1 MTKIMTF
8 IDGSWIYANIPT
20 LAMAKGISDLH
31 IDYGLL
37 PNVLS
42 RKVAEDMRLHSFDI
56 VRTSFFAS
64 IPVNY
69 DERDELTV
77 QRRRD
82 FYAMLKEE
90 FHYETDLYPVN
101 FRGRRIRRADRDP
114 MDDFEPREKS
124 VDIALAS
131 SLIYYGSV
139 PNAYDIAVVVI
150 GDRDYVPALQT
161 VRRMGKRV
169 AIASIRDSCAFEYA
183 DPRDN
188 ARVKDVDL
196 IWLNDILDEVKLTF
210 EARWIECQSEYHHG
224 DRMVWTTYRPRR
236 RQPFF
241 CDTCRGRFITTA
253 VPDVPREVEV
263 EVETSTDEISTS
275 LTLNATSAIDGTL
288 NGPGTSPDHSSMQ
301 EAPQVGPFSQVLT
314 GKVYEIKSDRFF
326 GFLRADNGKEYY
338 FNEYNLTGV
347 RWFDLQIGMD
357 VEFEV
362 LRQPTLG
369 KAGAATS
376 VRRID
381 DDRF

>member
-20 LAMAKGISDLH
+20 LAMAKGLSDLH

-37 PNVLS
+37 PNVLA
-42 RKVAEDMRLHSFDI
+42 RKVAEDMRLHAFDI

-90 FHYETDLYPVN
+90 FHYETELYPVN

-114 MDDFEPREKS
+114 LDDFEPREKS

-131 SLIYYGSV
+131 SLIYYGAV
-139 PNAYDIAVVVI
+139 ANAYDIAVIVI
-150 GDRDYVPALQT
+150 GDRDYVPALQM

-183 DPRDN
+183 DPRDA

-196 IWLNDILDEVKLTF
+196 IWLNDIIDEVKLTF
-210 EARWIECQSEYHHG
+210 EARWIECQSEYHDG

-241 CDTCRGRFITTA
+241 CDACRGRFMTTA
-253 VPDVPREVEV
+253 VMDASDDEDSADGEEVIGPIL
-263 EVETSTDEISTS
+263 TSTITSDQEPDTQST
-275 LTLNATSAIDGTL
+275 G
-288 NGPGTSPDHSSMQ
+288 
-301 EAPQVGPFSQVLT
+301 EAPQAGPFSQVLT
-314 GKVYEIKSDRFF
+314 GKVYEIKGDRFY
-326 GFLRADNGKEYY
+326 GFLRADNGREYY
-338 FNEYNLTGV
+338 FNEYNLSGV
-347 RWFDLQIGMD
+347 RWFDLEIGMD

-369 KAGAATS
+369 KAGAAAS
-376 VRRID
+376 VRRLGD
-381 DDRF
+381 